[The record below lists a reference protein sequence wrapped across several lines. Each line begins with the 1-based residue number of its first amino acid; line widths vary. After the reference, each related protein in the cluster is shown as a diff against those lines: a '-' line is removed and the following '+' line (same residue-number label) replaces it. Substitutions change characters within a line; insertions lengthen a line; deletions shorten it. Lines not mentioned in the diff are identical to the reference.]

1 VIVKDIQIIKTSLY
15 LTIISG
21 VIGAAFLAVDIGA
34 FSLFPYRILLLSLW
48 LFVLIC
54 IVYRGRLNISHIRVK
69 PYIYFLMFWIFYAI
83 LSIAWAASSID
94 AIRDI
99 IFLFMGLSIIFLV
112 VFYFR
117 NLKDLKRFFD
127 LWLLI
132 LLPLIALGFWNY
144 LTGNHLSI
152 STLIYAEERLRF
164 APTAVF
170 HNQNDFATYL
180 ALSIPFILAFI
191 RYNRNIA
198 QLLLGI
204 IMLVTSLFL
213 IVVTFSR
220 VNYLAVFMGTTFWLI
235 FLLKVREKIKAVVLI
250 GLVAALLFVGFPG
263 KIQNLFRTV
272 DTQVS
277 MLHSETTQSG
287 GGSLSVRY
295 NLVRNSFIF
304 LGNSLGFGVG
314 AGNVEYHMA
323 NSPVY
328 ETSGRI
334 NVHNWWVEI
343 LTNYGIFIFTGYV
356 VFYLGLLISLY
367 KIYRRLTDT
376 SERMICEA
384 SLVSLVIFFFSS
396 MSSSS
401 IMALRPQW
409 ILFAFALGF
418 LNYYRA
424 KH

>member
-1 VIVKDIQIIKTSLY
+1 
-15 LTIISG
+15 
-21 VIGAAFLAVDIGA
+21 
-34 FSLFPYRILLLSLW
+34 
-48 LFVLIC
+48 
-54 IVYRGRLNISHIRVK
+54 
-69 PYIYFLMFWIFYAI
+69 
-83 LSIAWAASSID
+83 
-94 AIRDI
+94 
-99 IFLFMGLSIIFLV
+99 
-112 VFYFR
+112 
-117 NLKDLKRFFD
+117 
-127 LWLLI
+127 
-132 LLPLIALGFWNY
+132 
-144 LTGNHLSI
+144 
-152 STLIYAEERLRF
+152 
-164 APTAVF
+164 
-170 HNQNDFATYL
+170 
-180 ALSIPFILAFI
+180 
-191 RYNRNIA
+191 
-198 QLLLGI
+198 
-204 IMLVTSLFL
+204 
-213 IVVTFSR
+213 
-220 VNYLAVFMGTTFWLI
+220 
-235 FLLKVREKIKAVVLI
+235 
-250 GLVAALLFVGFPG
+250 
-263 KIQNLFRTV
+263 
-272 DTQVS
+272 
-277 MLHSETTQSG
+277 LHSETTQSG
-287 GGSLSVRY
+287 GGSLIVRY